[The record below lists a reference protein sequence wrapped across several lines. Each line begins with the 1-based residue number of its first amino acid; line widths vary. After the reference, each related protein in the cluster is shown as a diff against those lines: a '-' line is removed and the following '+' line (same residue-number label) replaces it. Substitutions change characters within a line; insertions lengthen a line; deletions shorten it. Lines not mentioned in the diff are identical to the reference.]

1 MSLKTPTGP
10 LDIPVETSA
19 PAPAAPTPEVS
30 EGSLPSKGLLINRNF
45 ALLAV
50 GQAISNIG
58 DFVYAPTLLVWVFV
72 LTHSAG
78 AVSGVWI
85 AEYAPVFLLGP
96 VAGVFVDRWN
106 RRTTMIVA
114 DVLRAIVALFPLFA
128 PDSLRLPTIYTSV
141 FLISGLARFF
151 MPAKSGVLQVIV
163 SEKQQPQAAS
173 ISQATFALSF
183 IVGPAIASPLYFVV
197 GPTVALVINAATFV
211 VSALSLVA
219 MRVSKEAL
227 HPYSVGASLVGAQE
241 HSGGGLRAVLRELAA
256 GYLFVVKTRVLLM
269 VVFLGLIAM
278 LGAGALNALDIIFV
292 NQNLHVS
299 ASLYGPLMAA
309 GGAGTLLGAI
319 VAGLVVKKLSPKD
332 LLVGGVFFTGAGI
345 MVYSFLTWYPLAL
358 VVNFLIGI
366 PQAAINVGFGPLLLG
381 VTPQTMMG
389 RVQSVIETAMFGISL
404 VSIGLAGYFGQFVP
418 VSIIFLVSG
427 VLIVLSGIFGWFSLP
442 ATASPETAKQE

>member
-10 LDIPVETSA
+10 LDIPVAAST
-19 PAPAAPTPEVS
+19 PAPASIPGVS
-30 EGSLPSKGLLINRNF
+30 EESPPSKGLLINRNF
-45 ALLAV
+45 ALLAI

-96 VAGVFVDRWN
+96 IAGVFVDRWN

-114 DVLRAIVALFPLFA
+114 DILRAMIALLPLFA
-128 PDSLRLPTIYTSV
+128 PGSLRLPAIYTSI

-163 SEKQQPQAAS
+163 SQKQQPQAAS

-197 GPTVALVINAATFV
+197 GPTVALTINAATFV
-211 VSALSLVA
+211 VSALSLAA

-227 HPYSVGASLVGAQE
+227 HPYAAKGVE
-241 HSGGGLRAVLRELAA
+241 HSSEGLRGVLRELAA

-269 VVFLGLIAM
+269 IVFLGLIAM

-299 ASLYGPLMAA
+299 ASLYGPLIAV
-309 GGAGTLLGAI
+309 GGVGTLLGAI
-319 VAGLVVKKLSPKD
+319 IAGFATKKLTPKY
-332 LLVGGVFFTGAGI
+332 LLVGGVFFTGVGI

-366 PQAAINVGFGPLLLG
+366 PQAAINIGFGPLLLG

-442 ATASPETAKQE
+442 ATASQEAVK

>member
-10 LDIPVETSA
+10 LDIPVAAST
-19 PAPAAPTPEVS
+19 PAPASIPGVS
-30 EGSLPSKGLLINRNF
+30 EESPPSKGLLINRNF
-45 ALLAV
+45 ALLAI

-96 VAGVFVDRWN
+96 IAGVFVDRWN

-114 DVLRAIVALFPLFA
+114 DILRAMIALLPLFA
-128 PDSLRLPTIYTSV
+128 PGSLRLPAIYTSI

-163 SEKQQPQAAS
+163 SQKQQPQAAS

-197 GPTVALVINAATFV
+197 GPTVALTINAATFV
-211 VSALSLVA
+211 VSALSLAA

-227 HPYSVGASLVGAQE
+227 HPYAAKGVE
-241 HSGGGLRAVLRELAA
+241 HSSEGLRGVLRELAA

-269 VVFLGLIAM
+269 IVFLGLIAM

-299 ASLYGPLMAA
+299 ASLYGPLIAV
-309 GGAGTLLGAI
+309 GGVGTLLGAI
-319 VAGLVVKKLSPKD
+319 IAGFATKKLTPKY
-332 LLVGGVFFTGAGI
+332 LLVGGVFFTGVGI

-358 VVNFLIGI
+358 VGHRNSNVWHQPRFDWPCRLLWAVRSGEYHFPGKRSIDCSLWHLWLVQLASPGI
-366 PQAAINVGFGPLLLG
+366 PGDSQMSKQECIEGILSIHLALIDLWYAQAWHPQGVPLLWTDL
-381 VTPQTMMG
+381 
-389 RVQSVIETAMFGISL
+389 RV
-404 VSIGLAGYFGQFVP
+404 
-418 VSIIFLVSG
+418 
-427 VLIVLSGIFGWFSLP
+427 
-442 ATASPETAKQE
+442 